1 MRRIF
6 VFLTL
11 TAAIQS
17 AAAAA
22 DFGWPRTSSVGRQSV
37 PGAEVTI
44 EGGVRVIRPVPFDP
58 AWVASE
64 KTEIPGGIVYRGA
77 AFYRVPGAPARKAA
91 HAAAPK
97 RPDKAPAE

>member
-1 MRRIF
+1 MLRRIF

-11 TAAIQS
+11 TAASQS

-22 DFGWPRTSSVGRQSV
+22 DFGWPRTSVGRQSV

-58 AWVASE
+58 AWVADE
-64 KTEIPGGIVYRGA
+64 ETKIPGGVIYHGA